1 MPRYR
6 GEKNYLITQNSKHKE
21 RIIMAEWNEE
31 RNRSRGS
38 WDEDNYEGGSE
49 RGGSYGSSRGG
60 YRSERDEDYGR
71 GGYGGLSRGRESEYG
86 EYDRSSGRASYGGG
100 RGDYSEQGWSG
111 SGG

>member
-1 MPRYR
+1 MLRYR

-71 GGYGGLSRGRESEYG
+71 GGYGGGGEEYSRGGYGGLSRGRESEYG
-86 EYDRSSGRASYGGG
+86 EYDRSSGRAGYGGG
-100 RGDYSEQGWSG
+100 R
-111 SGG
+111 